1 MLFALNVRLVACA
14 LVLLAAAALILW
26 SSEHGELDPA
36 GLALPTDATG
46 SRTVD
51 PPLRTDL
58 PVIGAGAQRAVELI
72 VTTVATLVPGSAVD
86 PLARLL
92 RGSERVDVARELAV
106 PDWPRQ
112 VPPRGRSLVRFVL
125 ADGTSCCRLLDL
137 RADETVEVTHG
148 ARRVVTGRVVDG
160 TNASLAGAEV
170 WAGEL
175 DAAGAMRTTTTRG
188 DGSFEIDVASGE
200 CVPLCARRPGSAP
213 CVLRAEVGDA
223 GLADVELVLE
233 PAVQREVVMVA
244 VVDEPARGRL
254 HLQPIPG
261 QTAAERFAWFWRAL
275 AKRDAFDERGRLV
288 LDDLPAGIALALTAT
303 HPSAIA
309 SGAVT
314 IGPRHDGRLVHLAME
329 PALAR
334 TLRLLDESGAP
345 IAGAELV
352 AGGAGARAR
361 SDGEGRISFA
371 SRDGD
376 VPQIALRSNVAATE
390 PLVPGAALVVRL
402 DDGSRAWRVRLA
414 GGAWRE
420 LPAGEGLVLDGEPRV
435 VDLVARWQDSP
446 DAPAVTRRFEGL
458 VVAQRREVRL
468 PD

>member
-1 MLFALNVRLVACA
+1 MNVRLVACA
-14 LVLLAAAALILW
+14 LVLLAAAGLILW
-26 SSEHGELDPA
+26 SSGHGEVDPG
-36 GLALPTDATG
+36 GLVPPSDATG
-46 SRTVD
+46 SRTTDPAARMD
-51 PPLRTDL
+51 PPA
-58 PVIGAGAQRAVELI
+58 IGDGARRAVELV
-72 VTTVATLVPGSAVD
+72 VTTVATLVSGSAVD

-106 PDWPRQ
+106 PDRPRQ
-112 VPPRGRSLVRFVL
+112 VPPRGRRLVRFAL

-137 RADETVEVTHG
+137 RADETVEVTHD

-160 TNASLAGAEV
+160 TGVPLAGAEV

-188 DGSFEIDVASGE
+188 DGTFEFDVASGG
-200 CVPLCARRPGSAP
+200 CVPLCASAPGYAP
-213 CVLRAEVGDA
+213 CVLRSDVGDA
-223 GLADVELVLE
+223 GLADVELVLL

-254 HLQPIPG
+254 HLQPVAG
-261 QTAAERFAWFWRAL
+261 QTAVEHFAWFWRAL

-288 LDDLPAGIALALTAT
+288 LDDRPGGIALALTAM

-314 IGPRHDGRLVHLAME
+314 IGPRHDGRLVHVAME
-329 PALAR
+329 PARTR
-334 TLRLLDESGAP
+334 TLRLLDENGAP

-352 AGGAGARAR
+352 AGGEGACPR
-361 SDGEGRISFA
+361 SDGEGRIDFVV
-371 SRDGD
+371 RDGD
-376 VPQIALRSNVAATE
+376 VPRIAIRSITAADGS
-390 PLVPGAALVVRL
+390 LVSGAALVVRL
-402 DDGSRAWRVRLA
+402 ADGTRAWRVRLA
-414 GGAWRE
+414 GAEWLE

-446 DAPAVTRRFEGL
+446 EAPAVTRRFEGL